1 MVANYQ
7 NHQRSIV
14 GSLEFCGDFYNK
26 KTNFDI
32 LEIQQCDEE
41 GHE

>member
-1 MVANYQ
+1 MVAIYQ

-14 GSLEFCGDFYNK
+14 GSLEFCGDIYNE
-26 KTNFDI
+26 NNIFNIDI
-32 LEIQQCDEE
+32 QKCDEE